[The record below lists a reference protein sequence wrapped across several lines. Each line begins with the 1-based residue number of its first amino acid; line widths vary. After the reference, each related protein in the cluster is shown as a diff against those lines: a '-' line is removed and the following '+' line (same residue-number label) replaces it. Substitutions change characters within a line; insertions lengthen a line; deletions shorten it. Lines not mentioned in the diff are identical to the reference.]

1 MKRPYKYTIFDQ
13 KTNEIRETDI
23 EPYIHELQTYE
34 PTDRTNI
41 RELKQ
46 TKICYVDT
54 RYDAK
59 IRLYNYLT
67 YTKKGLSVPRYEP
80 FRNTEIG
87 KSLPILN
94 F

>member
-1 MKRPYKYTIFDQ
+1 MIIDQ
-13 KTNEIRETDI
+13 KTGEIRETDI
-23 EPYIHELQTYE
+23 EPCIHELQTYE
-34 PTDRTNI
+34 PTDKPNI
-41 RELKQ
+41 RALKQ
-46 TKICYVDT
+46 TKICYIDT

-67 YTKKGLSVPRYEP
+67 YTKKGLPIPKYNP
-80 FRNTEIG
+80 FINTEIG